1 MFNAV
6 ILIDANPGDRVIFG
20 DLVIHKHDFGVYS
33 VNDGGL
39 GDFKATVKAVEA
51 FGYEV
56 NFL

>member
-6 ILIDANPGDRVIFG
+6 TLIDANPGDLVVFG
-20 DLVIHKHDFGVYS
+20 DLVICKHDFGVYS
-33 VNDGGL
+33 VNHGGL
-39 GDFKATVKAVEA
+39 GDFKATVAAVQS